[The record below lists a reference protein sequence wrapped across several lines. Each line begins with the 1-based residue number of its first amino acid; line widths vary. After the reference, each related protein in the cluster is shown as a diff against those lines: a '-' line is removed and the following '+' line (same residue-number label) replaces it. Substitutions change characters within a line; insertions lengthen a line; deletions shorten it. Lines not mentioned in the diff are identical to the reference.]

1 MFHFCRRENVLT
13 AKTHKRT
20 QDNLVK
26 TNGWCELCHEKLG
39 ISRCAGTQLQTFR
52 SFQLYT
58 VNP

>member
-1 MFHFCRRENVLT
+1 MLT

-26 TNGWCELCHEKLG
+26 TNGWCELCHEKFG
-39 ISRCAGTQLQTFR
+39 ISRCAGMQLQTFR